1 MPTLKRILVATDF
14 SDHARKALE
23 QAALLAR
30 QSDAEIILCHIIDPM
45 LVVPSPIDAPDRA
58 ASDARTKA
66 ERWLRDAGVENGR
79 VLIEQG
85 HAFAEIVRLARNEEA
100 DLVVLGSHGRGAIAH
115 LLLGSVAE
123 RVVRKAPCSVL
134 VVREGPHEFQLP

>member
-1 MPTLKRILVATDF
+1 MSTLKRILVATDF
-14 SDHARKALE
+14 TDHARNALE
-23 QAALLAR
+23 LAAFLAR
-30 QSDAEIILCHIIDPM
+30 QSEAEIILCHVIDPT
-45 LVVPSPIDAPDRA
+45 LVIPPPKDAPERA
-58 ASDARTKA
+58 ASDARAQA
-66 ERWLRDAGVENGR
+66 ETWLQQAGIENGR

-85 HAFAEIVRLARNEEA
+85 HAFAEIVRLARNEDA

-134 VVREGPHEFQLP
+134 VVREGQHDFRLP